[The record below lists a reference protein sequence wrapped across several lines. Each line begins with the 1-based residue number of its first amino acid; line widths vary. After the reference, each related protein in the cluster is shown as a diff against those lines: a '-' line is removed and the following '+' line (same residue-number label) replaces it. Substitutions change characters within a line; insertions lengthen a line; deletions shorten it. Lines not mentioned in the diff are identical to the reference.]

1 MVGGHAYRPRTMT
14 YTMDER
20 RRAAAWKMHM
30 DALPPAAKVPAP
42 YVDKDGGAL
51 GGALP
56 FCLPADFAA
65 HNLLPTVRRPAM
77 ALFAGLGIPW
87 HAGVDG
93 GPGSHLLSSQVQC
106 VNALMP
112 MVDDPTRLALA
123 FGTVLD
129 VGEVLE
135 IEPGRFLTFEYIGPT
150 DFFGEAPRGERVRGA
165 HCTSVDAAFL
175 HRPPDGARELV
186 LVEWKYTE
194 SYPVRTPDAKRDST
208 RRVRYAAAVDDPAGP
223 VRGELLAFEYLLD
236 EPFYQLTRQRLFAHA
251 LERAGV
257 ADRVRVVL
265 VLPPAN
271 EAYRQSLARP
281 EHLALGATVSEVW
294 RRLLRTPD
302 RYSTLDPA
310 VFLDPQIT
318 SEEYRLRY
326 APDVVW
332 DEAGL
337 LAMLEVDDA
346 DSVGDALD
354 WPWDVELHRDGVDL
368 RIGTSGT
375 GLGYPF
381 RLQELVDLATE
392 LEADFEAATE
402 DLVDAEQHRITDH
415 AGLLAALDASGA
427 QDVDDSPDKANSV
440 SGVVIRCVY
449 EGRRTVAVG
458 SDAST
463 EECIGAVFDLIDVH
477 LHHGATHRGREV
489 AADEVRV
496 VLGGR
501 STTEAFDAIGTLV
514 HAMHG
519 APSIQLLVTGAGERP
534 APVPLAPAD
543 FSGSEKAQRYLTL
556 MDALAPEP
564 PALLTTV
571 RRRVDRE
578 ELKAY
583 PMLTANPWWSLRL
596 EGLEV
601 GRFRDDQG
609 WLDVGKIGKTGNT
622 GKARRAW
629 VDAVG
634 DPTRIHVTDDEPSTN
649 AAITALAAFAGACL
663 GPSGA
668 PRQEPD
674 KQNKHALESRILRGN
689 CPVLVNGRPLELLR
703 PDPVTNWGSQ
713 FPTRWGHTGGN
724 AARYLDALLRD
735 GDVPWAVEMK
745 VRGSG
750 GVGGYYRH
758 AIAQAVLYRHFIRS
772 ASALDPWFAS
782 RGLDR
787 LACRAAVVVPDLDAQ
802 PAWRDRLRA
811 VCDLVDVALVEVP
824 HQFAALR

>member
-1 MVGGHAYRPRTMT
+1 MT
-14 YTMDER
+14 YTMDAR
-20 RRAAAWKMHM
+20 RRSAAWKTHT
-30 DALPPAAKVPAP
+30 DALPSAAKVPAP
-42 YVDKDGGAL
+42 YVGKDGRAL

-56 FCLPADFAA
+56 FCLPDDFSA
-65 HNLLPTVRRPAM
+65 HNLLPAVRVPAL
-77 ALFAGLGIPW
+77 ALFAELGIPW
-87 HAGVDG
+87 HAGIDG
-93 GPGSHLLSSQVQC
+93 GPGNHLLSSQVQC

-112 MVDDPTRLALA
+112 MVGDPTRLAPA

-150 DFFGEAPRGERVRGA
+150 DFFGEARGGERIRGV

-175 HRPPDGARELV
+175 HRAPDGARELV

-194 SYPVRTPDAKRDST
+194 SYPLRTPDPKRDET
-208 RRVRYAAAVDDPAGP
+208 RRARYAAAVDDPAGP
-223 VRGELLAFEYLLD
+223 VRGDLLAFDHLLD
-236 EPFYQLTRQRLFAHA
+236 EPFYQLTRQQLLAHA
-251 LERAGV
+251 LEQSGV
-257 ADRVRVVL
+257 ADRVRIVL

-271 EAYRQSLARP
+271 EVYQQSLARP
-281 EHLALGATVSEVW
+281 EHRALGATVSEVW
-294 RRLLRTPD
+294 RRLLRASD
-302 RYSTLDPA
+302 RFSTLDPA
-310 VFLDPQIT
+310 VFLNPVVT
-318 SEEYRLRY
+318 SEEYQLRY

-332 DEAGL
+332 DRAGL
-337 LAMLEVDDA
+337 LELLAVSDA
-346 DSVGDALD
+346 DAVGDVLD
-354 WPWDVELHRDGVDL
+354 WPWDVELHQDGVDL
-368 RIGTSGT
+368 RIDTSGT

-381 RLQELVDLATE
+381 RLQELVDLAAE
-392 LEADFEAATE
+392 LEAAFESADEVVADE
-402 DLVDAEQHRITDH
+402 EQHRVTDH
-415 AGLLAALDASGA
+415 AGLLAALDARGA
-427 QDVDDSPDKANSV
+427 QDVDDSPDYVNSV

-463 EECIGAVFDLIDVH
+463 EECIGAVLDLIDVH
-477 LHHGATHRGREV
+477 LHDGATHRGREV
-489 AADEVRV
+489 AAAEVCV
-496 VLGGR
+496 VLGER
-501 STTEAFDAIGTLV
+501 SNTEALDAIGTLV
-514 HAMHG
+514 TAMHG
-519 APSIQLLVTGAGERP
+519 GPSVKLLVTGAGERP
-534 APVPLAPAD
+534 VLVSLAAAD
-543 FSGSEKAQRYLTL
+543 FGGSEKAHRYLEL
-556 MDALAPEP
+556 MEALAPEP

-571 RRRVDRE
+571 QCGVGRD

-601 GRFRDDQG
+601 GRFRDEQG
-609 WLDVGKIGKTGNT
+609 WLDVGKIGRTGKT
-622 GKARRAW
+622 GKARRVW
-629 VDAVG
+629 VGAVG
-634 DPTRIHVTDDEPSTN
+634 EPTRIQVTDEQSSITS
-649 AAITALAAFAGACL
+649 ATTALMAFADAWL
-663 GPSGA
+663 GPAGA
-668 PRQEPD
+668 SRQEPA
-674 KQNKHALESRILRGN
+674 KQNEHALESRILRGD
-689 CPVLVNGRPLELLR
+689 CPVLVNGRRLELLQ

-724 AARYLDALLRD
+724 AARYLDALMRD

-772 ASALDPWFAS
+772 AKALNPWFAS

-787 LACRAAVVVPDLDAQ
+787 QACRAAVVVPDLDAQ

-811 VCDLVDVALVEVP
+811 VCDLVDVELIEVP